1 MPNRGR
7 LTGII
12 GTVVLLVLVLPAT
25 VFAADRSP
33 DNVYIDRVDVK
44 VGTSGTDGAS
54 PATAHITG
62 QVPICGPLKEA
73 VSRQGSTVTVT
84 IAPRPLEPD
93 EITCLAI
100 GLRDYEK
107 DFDLGRF
114 EPGTYTLR
122 VNDYTTTF
130 TVGDTGNAI
139 LGPVGPTLTWLLG

>member
-1 MPNRGR
+1 MLNRGR
-7 LTGII
+7 LMGII
-12 GTVVLLVLVLPAT
+12 GTVALLILVLPAA

-33 DNVYIDRVDVK
+33 DQVYIDRVDVK
-44 VGTSGTDGAS
+44 VGNTGPAGAA
-54 PATAHITG
+54 PVTAHVTG
-62 QVPICGPLKEA
+62 QVPICGPLSED
-73 VSRQGSTVTVT
+73 VSRQGATVTVT

-114 EPGTYTLR
+114 KPGTYTLK

-130 TVGDTGNAI
+130 TIGDAGNAI
-139 LGPVGPTLTWLLG
+139 LGPTGPMLTWLLG